1 MRAQLEENMFLLKK
15 EISRCPGK
23 YREDGDCGLHN
34 AVLTKRKNYNKKK
47 KKRKVQHPSPGGSG
61 S

>member
-34 AVLTKRKNYNKKK
+34 AVLTKRTNYKKK